1 MRKSPITLEWVTFYN
16 STALESGLLIFKDA
30 IDATEPIDIWMR
42 SIRDAGM
49 GYYILTYKSREQAIA
64 DYNAFDELYNNKD
77 RAWVIPKMVTI
88 FEYHWVSHIA
98 ISVEEK
104 VDKNKGLIGAEYRW
118 FVIDPIIFKKQKQV
132 QELVRWVLEERR
144 AHKRADTIF

>member
-16 STALESGLLIFKDA
+16 SIALESGLLIFKDT
-30 IDATEPIDIWMR
+30 IDTTESIDLWLK

-49 GYYILTYKSREQAIA
+49 GYYILTYKSREQALT
-64 DYNAFDELYNNKD
+64 DYNTFDELYNNVD

-88 FEYHWVSHIA
+88 FDYNWASHVA
-98 ISVEEK
+98 ISIEEK
-104 VDKNKGLIGAEYRW
+104 VDKNKGLKGAEYRW

-132 QELVRWVLEERR
+132 RELVRWVFRERR
-144 AHKRADTIF
+144 ASKRPDKIF